1 MLKSNNRWIETDIVS
16 IAEYCI
22 SNGLSASLNLRS
34 RELFNEFMM
43 KSIFEKYPKEGNVII
58 SKIFNF

>member
-1 MLKSNNRWIETDIVS
+1 MLKSNNRWNETDIVS

-22 SNGLSASLNLRS
+22 CNGLSASLNQRS

-43 KSIFEKYPKEGNVII
+43 KSILEKYPKEGNVI
-58 SKIFNF
+58 